1 MRYFKLAS
9 LTAATLALGLMASSP
24 LFAQA
29 TQPATGA
36 KSAPPPADSKMA
48 PAAKS
53 DKMAPAA
60 KADTKT
66 DAKPAAKT
74 EAKSD
79 LIDLNSASAA
89 ELEAL
94 KGIGWEVRVFQYEVW
109 GLCIPNL
116 IVVIDDVMD
125 AKIEMLNQFRFA
137 NSALDYTHSTK
148 GLNMFHSRMLGAGLC
163 RYAER
168 FFELPKM
175 EYVDLVSRVEAAS
188 AANRAAA

>member
-1 MRYFKLAS
+1 MRFSKLAS
-9 LTAATLALGLMASSP
+9 LTAATLALGLLASSP

-29 TQPATGA
+29 TQPATGG
-36 KSAPPPADSKMA
+36 KMAPPPATDSKMA

-60 KADTKT
+60 KADAKT

-94 KGIGWEVRVFQYEVW
+94 KGIGKAHSASIIKGRPYK
-109 GLCIPNL
+109 GK
-116 IVVIDDVMD
+116 DDLVTK
-125 AKIEMLNQFRFA
+125 KIITE
-137 NSALDYTHSTK
+137 K
-148 GLNMFHSRMLGAGLC
+148 E
-163 RYAER
+163 YAEI
-168 FFELPKM
+168 K
-175 EYVDLVSRVEAAS
+175 DKIIAKQK
-188 AANRAAA
+188 

>member
-1 MRYFKLAS
+1 MRYSRLAS
-9 LTAATLALGLMASSP
+9 LTAATLALGLLAIAPSFGQTP
-24 LFAQA
+24 
-29 TQPATGA
+29 QPATGA
-36 KSAPPPADSKMA
+36 KAAPPPAADSKMA

-94 KGIGWEVRVFQYEVW
+94 KGIGKAHSAAIIKGRPYK
-109 GLCIPNL
+109 GK
-116 IVVIDDVMD
+116 DDLV
-125 AKIEMLNQFRFA
+125 AKKIITE
-137 NSALDYTHSTK
+137 K
-148 GLNMFHSRMLGAGLC
+148 E
-163 RYAER
+163 YAEI
-168 FFELPKM
+168 K
-175 EYVDLVSRVEAAS
+175 DKIIAKQK
-188 AANRAAA
+188 